1 MVQFDLRG
9 IIVQGQHQYQPE
21 LFSQIDYQQLIPPN
35 HLLRRIDRVLDL
47 GFLPEITKPFYAE
60 EKGRPSIAPDIF
72 VRMILL
78 QALYGIDSDRQLCE
92 EVGYNLAYRWF
103 CKLSLTDKVPDH
115 SSITRIRDRFG
126 EETFAAIF
134 KKVVEQCQKAGLVK
148 AEQIMVDGSTMRANA
163 SIYNMVEREKEKKKD
178 DEGDPPPSDGAPIYS
193 KDGLSNNDFRQRQIE
208 GKKISNKTHVSKSD
222 PESGLSGKA
231 FEAKSLAYK
240 THSAIDAGSRV
251 IVDCHVTA
259 GSVSEVKVFQS
270 RVEAIENNLG
280 LKIGE
285 IIADRG
291 FGSAENLNFL
301 DQRGTKSNIPLW
313 STSSGKTFFKELE
326 DGFVVS
332 EDGKTVHCP
341 EGHKMKFSFH
351 EETSNRDLFAL
362 PRPLCKA
369 CPRALTCLTEH
380 EYKNRGKKFAV
391 IAHREIVASVAE
403 KSKEPEFKAKLWQR
417 MWKMEGIF
425 AEAKNNHGLRRARY
439 RGRWKVQAQVY
450 VISTV
455 QNLKR
460 LAGSAFDGFIAIW
473 WRFMKIEISSK
484 NFGKPW
490 VAA

>member
-1 MVQFDLRG
+1 M
-9 IIVQGQHQYQPE
+9 QGQHQYQPE

-72 VRMILL
+72 VRMVFL
-78 QALYGIDSDRQLCE
+78 QALYGINSDRRLCE

-134 KKVVEQCQKAGLVK
+134 KKVVEQCQKVGLVK
-148 AEQIMVDGSTMRANA
+148 AEQIMVDGSAMRANA
-163 SIYNMVEREKEKKKD
+163 SIYNMVEREEEKKKD
-178 DEGDPPPSDGAPIYS
+178 ENIDPPESGTPIYS
-193 KDGLSNNDFRQRQIE
+193 KDGLSNNDFRQRKIE

-240 THSAIDAGSRV
+240 THSAIDADSRV
-251 IVDCHVTA
+251 IIDCHVTA

-270 RVEAIENNLG
+270 RVEAIEMNLG
-280 LKIGE
+280 VKIGE
-285 IIADRG
+285 VIADRG
-291 FGSAENLNFL
+291 YGSGENLEYL
-301 DQRGTKSNIPLW
+301 EKKEIRSNIPLW
-313 STSSGKTFFKELE
+313 SSRSGMKFFKDLE
-326 DGFVVS
+326 DGFEVN
-332 EDGKTVHCP
+332 EDGSRVRCP
-341 EGHKMKFSFH
+341 AGHNMYRAFQEAVSGRWMF
-351 EETSNRDLFAL
+351 TL
-362 PRPLCKA
+362 PRSWCQA
-369 CPRALTCLTEH
+369 CPRVKSCLSDY
-380 EYKNRGKKFAV
+380 EYKTRGKKFAL
-391 IAHREIVASVAE
+391 IDHFKTIMATRD
-403 KSKEPEFKAKLWQR
+403 KSNQPEFKAKLWQR

-460 LAGSAFDGFIAIW
+460 LAGSVFDGLIAIW
-473 WRFMKIEISSK
+473 WKFTKIEICAYKFEKSRIA
-484 NFGKPW
+484 G
-490 VAA
+490 

>member
-1 MVQFDLRG
+1 M
-9 IIVQGQHQYQPE
+9 QGSHQYQPE

-72 VRMILL
+72 VRMVLL

-103 CKLSLTDKVPDH
+103 CKLSLTDRVPDH

-126 EETFAAIF
+126 EETFKTIF
-134 KKVVEQCQKAGLVK
+134 NKVVEQCQRAGLVK

-163 SIYNMVEREKEKKKD
+163 SIYNMVEREEENKND
-178 DEGDPPPSDGAPIYS
+178 DDVDPPHPGGGAPIYS
-193 KDGLSNNDFRQRQIE
+193 KDGLSNNDFRQRKIE

-231 FEAKSLAYK
+231 FEAKSLSYK
-240 THSAIDAGSRV
+240 THSAIDADSRV
-251 IVDCHVTA
+251 IIDCHVTA

-270 RVEAIENNLG
+270 RVEAIEKNLSV
-280 LKIGE
+280 KIGE
-285 IIADRG
+285 VIADRG
-291 FGSAENLNFL
+291 YGSGENLEYL
-301 DQRGTKSNIPLW
+301 EKREIKSNIPLW
-313 STSSGKTFFKELE
+313 SSRSGIRFFKDLE
-326 DGFVVS
+326 NGFVVN
-332 EDGKTVHCP
+332 EDASRVQCPAGRNMHRAFRDKTA
-341 EGHKMKFSFH
+341 
-351 EETSNRDLFAL
+351 NRIMFTL
-362 PRPLCKA
+362 PKSWCHA
-369 CPRALTCLTEH
+369 CPKAKTCLTEH
-380 EYKNRGKKFAV
+380 EYKTRGKKFVLIDHFQA
-391 IAHREIVASVAE
+391 ITKTRE
-403 KSKEPEFKAKLWQR
+403 KSQQPEFKEKLWSR

-425 AEAKNNHGLRRARY
+425 AEAKNNHGLKRARC

-460 LAGSAFDGFIAIW
+460 LAGSVFDGLIAIW
-473 WRFMKIEISSK
+473 WKFMKIEISSN
-484 NFGKPW
+484 NFEKSW
-490 VAA
+490 FAT